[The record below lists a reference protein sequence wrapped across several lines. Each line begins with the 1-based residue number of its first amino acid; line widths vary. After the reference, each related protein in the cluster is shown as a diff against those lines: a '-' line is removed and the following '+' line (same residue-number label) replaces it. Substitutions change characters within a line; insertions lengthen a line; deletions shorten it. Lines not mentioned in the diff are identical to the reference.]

1 MRRSEPHWL
10 LSDAD
15 ARRYGAALANA
26 LSHLPVKVA
35 QKYLDFSTLAFCVF
49 EMELPR
55 VMLSHQLAQARR
67 PAPGAAPSAE
77 VFQFTPPRPSA
88 ANGGAPPPR
97 GRPGGGP
104 SPQPPPPG
112 PPQDFAMEFP
122 TGEPEGFGP

>member
-55 VMLSHQLAQARR
+55 VMLSHQLAQARK
-67 PAPGAAPSAE
+67 PAPGAAPTAE
-77 VFQFTPPRPSA
+77 VFQFTPPRSSA
-88 ANGGAPPPR
+88 NGAPPPR
-97 GRPGGGP
+97 GGRPGGGTPPP
-104 SPQPPPPG
+104 SPPPG
-112 PPQDFAMEFP
+112 PPPDFAMEFP
-122 TGEPEGFGP
+122 EPEGIGP

>member
-1 MRRSEPHWL
+1 MRRAEPHWL

-55 VMLSHQLAQARR
+55 VMLSHQLAQARK

-77 VFQFTPPRPSA
+77 VFQFHQPRPSA
-88 ANGGAPPPR
+88 NAGAAPPR
-97 GRPGGGP
+97 GGRPGGGTPP
-104 SPQPPPPG
+104 STPPPG

-122 TGEPEGFGP
+122 EPEGIGP